1 MDMPGRIAVAIG
13 LVWSAFALALAAIVF
28 FNLRNIESP
37 ERYVA
42 LLIGLAMLYM
52 GGAILYGMI
61 WPAKPKDPN
70 APIEIPPLDQV
81 RGRTSYGDDSAKWR
95 NAVLLIGAIFL
106 TVSLG
111 AAPGQPIVLVF
122 AVVAVGVLA
131 GAGVMIWRQIQYG
144 RARLVRDA
152 PARRGDTMRGTITTT
167 GPGWA
172 AAGHSLGA
180 TVELTAIRSF
190 RGGRSSSSVVVAR
203 ASADTS
209 IARDGK
215 DITFRFT
222 TTIPVIDT
230 SEGRFSWNV
239 QLETRTPKYR
249 ATFLVDVG

>member
-1 MDMPGRIAVAIG
+1 MDLPGRIAVAIG
-13 LVWSAFALALAAIVF
+13 LVWSAFCLALAAAVF
-28 FNLRNIESP
+28 FNLRSIESP

-42 LLIGLAMLYM
+42 LVIGLAMLYM

-61 WPAKPKDPN
+61 RPPKPKDPN

-81 RGRTSYGDDSAKWR
+81 HGRTSYGDDGAKWR
-95 NAVLLIGAIFL
+95 NATLIIGAIFL

-111 AAPGQPIVLVF
+111 AAPEQPIVLVF

-144 RARLVRDA
+144 RARLELDA
-152 PARRGDTMRGTITTT
+152 PARRGDTMRGVITTS
-167 GPGWA
+167 GSGWA
-172 AAGHSLGA
+172 AAGHSLNA
-180 TVELTAIRSF
+180 TVELSAIRTFSA
-190 RGGRSSSSVVVAR
+190 GRTSQSVVVAR
-203 ASADTS
+203 ASGDTT
-209 IARDGK
+209 IARDGN

-239 QLETRTPKYR
+239 QLETRTPKYKV
-249 ATFLVDVG
+249 TFLIDVG